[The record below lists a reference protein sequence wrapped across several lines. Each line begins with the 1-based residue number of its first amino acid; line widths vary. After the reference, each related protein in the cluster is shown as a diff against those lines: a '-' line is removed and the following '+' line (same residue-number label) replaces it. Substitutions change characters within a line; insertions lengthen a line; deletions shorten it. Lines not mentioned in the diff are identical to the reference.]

1 LLLGGDVSP
10 GGSGEPKTLG
20 IVGFGRIGQAVWQ
33 RSKGF
38 NMRVVAYDP
47 PLKEFIEKTEGVAY
61 RELPDLLRGS
71 DFVTLHVNLTPETR
85 HIIGPQELNLMKPT
99 ACLINTSRGPA
110 VDEAALVSA
119 LKQRQIAGA
128 GLDVYEN
135 EPQMAD
141 GLAECDNVVLLPHL
155 ASASRETR
163 DKMAT
168 MAATNALAFL
178 KGERAPNT
186 VNPEVYETAAY
197 QSRKRA

>member
-1 LLLGGDVSP
+1 
-10 GGSGEPKTLG
+10 
-20 IVGFGRIGQAVWQ
+20 
-33 RSKGF
+33 
-38 NMRVVAYDP
+38 
-47 PLKEFIEKTEGVAY
+47 
-61 RELPDLLRGS
+61 
-71 DFVTLHVNLTPETR
+71 
-85 HIIGPQELNLMKPT
+85 MKPT
-99 ACLINTSRGPA
+99 ACLINTARGPA
-110 VDEAALVSA
+110 IDEAALVSA

-135 EPQMAD
+135 EPQIAD

-178 KGERAPNT
+178 KGEKAPNT